1 MVIRITDASREDVAV
16 DLAADEELRQRKRL
30 ILFVVEPEVTVA
42 GPQTSDRDDPLSGD
56 GVAGDVD
63 DVEPDEG
70 QLREADL
77 QLEGLLPDGVEG
89 VARGHLGFV
98 LAAVSGKTNHLKS
111 ALFEYF
117 FLYQEIIL

>member
-1 MVIRITDASREDVAV
+1 M
-16 DLAADEELRQRKRL
+16 

-117 FLYQEIIL
+117 FFTKRSFFNLNMMKTQFFPSSTLSF